1 MPPFSYF
8 KYSPFYFAVAVVA
21 AGVVC
26 GLAHFFTD
34 CFFLF
39 IFFKAGAFFPAFAV
53 EVTIEAAPGGGA
65 ISAINIAEAKA
76 RTRASTTIFFMVILL
91 IVFLEYAHTHILQKN
106 K

>member
-39 IFFKAGAFFPAFAV
+39 IFFKAGAFFPAFA
-53 EVTIEAAPGGGA
+53 
-65 ISAINIAEAKA
+65 EAKA

-91 IVFLEYAHTHILQKN
+91 IVFLEYAHTHICRKINEVLKIMGFICGFLV
-106 K
+106 